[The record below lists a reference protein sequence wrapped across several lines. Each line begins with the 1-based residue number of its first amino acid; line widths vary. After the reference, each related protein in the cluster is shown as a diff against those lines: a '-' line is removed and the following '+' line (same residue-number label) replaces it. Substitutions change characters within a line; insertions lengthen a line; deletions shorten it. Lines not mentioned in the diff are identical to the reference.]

1 MMTRVF
7 YSSLSPGCVKPD
19 MGCIIEGAPLAI
31 GGTGGVTDDT
41 SGGDMPIPGT
51 PGGRGGRGMGGTAGK
66 PVIGP
71 ILGIPTKKAKSTD
84 KSQLSRI
91 IVIPEGDFLHIHLHR
106 SNLISG

>member
-1 MMTRVF
+1 MCDELRDF
-7 YSSLSPGCVKPD
+7 HSCLLPGCEKPD

-41 SGGDMPIPGT
+41 KGGDMPIPGT

-71 ILGIPTKKAKSTD
+71 IEGIPKCTNKS
-84 KSQLSRI
+84 KFRRMKGINFCL
-91 IVIPEGDFLHIHLHR
+91 
-106 SNLISG
+106 